1 MIDRYSDGSTASSRR
16 RGAFPAAAVRTRV
29 EPMISRRPRTSW
41 SAVVIAATFLA
52 AGCHTTSYPGAIPAP
67 SVVSPAPA
75 PVTPS
80 AAKSSILPHT
90 ADDQSPE
97 DADNPID
104 HVIAISIDGL
114 NPAAIE
120 KLGKSRTPAFH
131 RLMREGAYTLNA
143 RTDREKTSTL
153 PNHTTMLTGRPAA
166 ARRGGHGYTENFDN
180 GGTIHRAAGH
190 YVASVFD
197 VVHDHGGSTAVFM
210 AKTKF
215 RIYQRTWNSHGA
227 RDRVGE
233 NNGRAKIDRFTIDRN
248 NTRLVAKLTAELGRK
263 PRMFTFVHLSLPDR
277 VGHARGFMSQP
288 YLGAVK
294 RTDKLLGRI
303 LNTVADHPAL
313 RRHTLVILTA
323 DHGGRGASHYTA
335 SKLQNFRIPFMTWG
349 AGIPAGRNLYGLNP
363 TFRSPGSSRTSYS
376 GKQPIRNGD
385 LANLATDA
393 LDLPRVTGSEFDSPR
408 TLDPFR

>member
-1 MIDRYSDGSTASSRR
+1 MTGRAT
-16 RGAFPAAAVRTRV
+16 FPAAAVATRV
-29 EPMISRRPRTSW
+29 ELMTVRRPRTSW
-41 SAVVIAATFLA
+41 PAIAIAPTVITTVFLA
-52 AGCHTTSYPGAIPAP
+52 AGCHATPRQGAVNAP
-67 SVVSPAPA
+67 TVVSPAPA

-80 AAKSSILPHT
+80 GPKTSILPHP
-90 ADDQSPE
+90 ADDQTPDS
-97 DADNPID
+97 ADNPID

-114 NPAAIE
+114 NPAAIT

-131 RLMREGAYTLNA
+131 RLMREGSYTLNA
-143 RTDREKTSTL
+143 RTVREKTSTL
-153 PNHTTMLTGRPAA
+153 PNHTTMLTGRPVNAG
-166 ARRGGHGYTENFDN
+166 RGGHGYTENFDN

-197 VVHDHGGSTAVFM
+197 VVHDHGGSTAVFA

-215 RIYQRTWNSHGA
+215 KIYQRTWNSHGA
-227 RDRVGE
+227 RDLVGA
-233 NNGRAKIDRFTIDRN
+233 NDGRAKIDRFTIDRN
-248 NTRLVAKLTAELGRK
+248 NARLVAKLTAELRRK
-263 PRMFTFVHLSLPDR
+263 PRDFTFVHLSVPDR

-288 YLGAVK
+288 YLAAVK

-313 RRHTLVILTA
+313 RRHTLLILTA
-323 DHGGRGASHYTA
+323 DHGGRGASHYTPT
-335 SKLQNFRIPFMTWG
+335 KLQNFRIPFMTWG
-349 AGIPAGRNLYGLNP
+349 PGVPAGRNLYGLNP
-363 TFRSPGSSRTSYS
+363 TFRSPGSSRTSYR

-393 LDLPRVTGSEFDSPR
+393 LDLPRVPGSEFDSPR

>member
-1 MIDRYSDGSTASSRR
+1 MT
-16 RGAFPAAAVRTRV
+16 V
-29 EPMISRRPRTSW
+29 RRPRTSW
-41 SAVVIAATFLA
+41 PATVIASVVITTAFLA
-52 AGCHTTSYPGAIPAP
+52 AGCHTTSDQGVVAP
-67 SVVSPAPA
+67 PPMVVSPAPA
-75 PVTPS
+75 PVSPS
-80 AAKSSILPHT
+80 APQTSILPRT
-90 ADDQSPE
+90 ARDQTPD

-114 NPAAIE
+114 NPAAIS

-131 RLMREGAYTLNA
+131 RLMREGSYTLNA

-153 PNHTTMLTGRPAA
+153 PNHTTMLTGRPVS
-166 ARRGGHGYTENFDN
+166 ARRGGHGYTGNFDN

-197 VVHDHGGSTAVFM
+197 VVHDHGGSTAVFA

-215 RIYQRTWNSHGA
+215 RIYKRTWNTHGA
-227 RDRVGE
+227 RDRVGA

-248 NTRLVAKLTAELGRK
+248 NTRLVAKLTAELRRK
-263 PRMFTFVHLSLPDR
+263 PREFTFVHLSLPDR
-277 VGHARGFMSQP
+277 AGHARGFMSQP
-288 YLGAVK
+288 YLEAVM

-303 LNTVADHPAL
+303 LDAVADHPSL

-323 DHGGRGASHYTA
+323 DHGGRGASHYA
-335 SKLQNFRIPFMTWG
+335 VSKLQNFRIPFMTWG
-349 AGIPAGRNLYGLNP
+349 VGVPAGRNLYGLNP
-363 TFRSPGSSRTSYS
+363 TFRSPGSSRTSYR

-393 LDLPRVTGSEFDSPR
+393 LDLPRVPRSAFDSPR
-408 TLDPFR
+408 TLNPFR